1 MMMST
6 YLHVRSTR
14 RSSCA
19 IRLYKYLKL
28 VSVVLLHVLSIS
40 STRLMIACSLW
51 NKFFVIIIITAPFWD
66 ASSRASPAYC
76 LLLINEHIVPVNK
89 R

>member
-1 MMMST
+1 MMMSI
-6 YLHVRSTR
+6 YLRLT

-19 IRLYKYLKL
+19 IRLYKHLKL

-40 STRLMIACSLW
+40 STRLVVACSLL
-51 NKFFVIIIITAPFWD
+51 NEFFVVIIITATFWTP
-66 ASSRASPAYC
+66 ASIAYFYKMN
-76 LLLINEHIVPVNK
+76 IIVPVNK